1 MEAISRAALL
11 LSGATLSLG
20 SGPRCL
26 SPSQNHHASS
36 WSLSSLLA
44 GPHLF
49 PLSPSLSLYRSVP
62 LAIPAC
68 SRVSSLAT
76 APVSPGSQQNSLQGL
91 PCSLSHF
98 LSSVVCTWAS
108 VLSMLR
114 RLLLSRSLMTSL
126 PLNLMV
132 SSLFLSHP
140 SAAFNTWTSSR
151 NNLLSGLLSPF
162 TLLVFPCL
170 TGCSSSSSLRF
181 YSPTRLLNVGEA
193 RGSTLGHLVS
203 FTHSPRGAHP
213 GLSFGLSLYAN
224 VSSLS
229 FSQNS
234 SLVLLKPYCA
244 YGSRG
249 SC

>member
-1 MEAISRAALL
+1 MPPISLRDGSNKQSGPAFIGGHPFSGIWAALPL
-11 LSGATLSLG
+11 TFSKS
-20 SGPRCL
+20 PRQQL
-26 SPSQNHHASS
+26 VTVFSARRPR
-36 WSLSSLLA
+36 
-44 GPHLF
+44 LF
-49 PLSPSLSLYRSVP
+49 LPPPPSLSLYRSVP
-62 LAIPAC
+62 LAIPAS

-76 APVSPGSQQNSLQGL
+76 APASPGSQQNSLQGL

-114 RLLLSRSLMTSL
+114 RLLLSRSLVTSL

-162 TLLVFPCL
+162 TLLVSPCL
-170 TGCSSSSSLRF
+170 TGCSSSSSVRS
-181 YSPTRLLNVGEA
+181 YSPPRLLNVGEA
-193 RGSTLGHLVS
+193 HGSTLGYLVS

-213 GLSFGLSLYAN
+213 GLSFGLFYMPMFLVSL
-224 VSSLS
+224 
-229 FSQNS
+229 
-234 SLVLLKPYCA
+234 LLRTLA
-244 YGSRG
+244 
-249 SC
+249 